1 MPNIFLSP
9 STQTGNLYVTGGS
22 EQYWM
27 NRLADAMEP
36 YLIATGIEF
45 TRNNPNGS
53 ATQSIR
59 QSNSGNYDLHL
70 ALHSNAAPPG
80 MYGQVRGSE
89 IYYYPSS
96 VQGQKAATSGANAI
110 KTIYP
115 DPNLV
120 RALGTTRIGEVRQT
134 RAPAVFIEL
143 AYHDNV
149 EDANWITGNLNL
161 IARTL
166 VEALADYFGIPFR
179 EPNTQF
185 PRPGVVT
192 LSYGTLNLREGP
204 SLDSRV
210 LASIPNGAQITL
222 LGDAGDWYEAEYNDI
237 VGYVSKVFVREV

>member
-27 NRLADAMEP
+27 NQLADAMEP
-36 YLIATGIEF
+36 YLLATGIEF

-53 ATQSIR
+53 AVQSIR

-70 ALHSNAAPPG
+70 ALHSNAAPQG
-80 MYGQVRGSE
+80 MYGQVQGSDV
-89 IYYYPSS
+89 YYYPSS
-96 VQGQKAATSGANAI
+96 TQGKRAANIIADAL

-134 RAPAVFIEL
+134 RAPSVFIEL
-143 AYHDNV
+143 AYHDNTA
-149 EDANWITGNLNL
+149 DANWITGNIDL

-166 VEALADYFGIPFR
+166 VQALAEYFGIPFR
-179 EPNTQF
+179 APSAQF
-185 PRPGVVT
+185 PRPGIVT

-204 SLDSRV
+204 SLESRV

-222 LGDAGDWYEAEYNDI
+222 LGDAGEWFEAEYNDM
-237 VGYVSKVFVREV
+237 VGYVSKVFIREV

>member
-9 STQTGNLYVTGGS
+9 STQTGNTYVTGGS

-27 NRLADAMEP
+27 NQLADAMEP

-53 ATQSIR
+53 AVRSIR

-70 ALHSNAAPPG
+70 ALHSNAAPQG
-80 MYGQVRGSE
+80 MYGQVQGSDV
-89 IYYYPSS
+89 YYYPSS
-96 VQGQKAATSGANAI
+96 TAGQRAANIIADGL

-115 DPNLV
+115 NPNLV

-134 RAPAVFIEL
+134 RAPAVLIEL

-149 EDANWITGNLNL
+149 DDANWITDNLNL

-166 VEALADYFGIPFR
+166 VQSLAEYFGIPFR
-179 EPNTQF
+179 VPNSQF
-185 PRPGVVT
+185 PRPGVVR
-192 LSYGTLNLREGP
+192 LSYGTLNLRAEP

-222 LGDAGDWYEAEYNDI
+222 LGDSGDWYEAEYQDT
-237 VGYVSKVFVREV
+237 VGYVSKVYVQEV